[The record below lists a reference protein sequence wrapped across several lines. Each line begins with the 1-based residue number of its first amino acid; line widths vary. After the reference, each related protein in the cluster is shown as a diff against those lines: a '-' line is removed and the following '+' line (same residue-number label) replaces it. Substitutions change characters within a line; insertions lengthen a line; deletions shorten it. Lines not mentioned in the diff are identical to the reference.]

1 MDDLYSKIDEAKKI
15 ATRLIKRNRDVA
27 TAETKRDV
35 CLYKF
40 LQTVHEL
47 SEKLRTMNRPEMLK
61 ELKSRYSRVPNNS
74 TRQCSR

>member
-61 ELKSRYSRVPNNS
+61 ELKSHTVECPTIG